1 MKRDEGDPRRRV
13 GAVVG
18 RSHKDRQRISREKV
32 AEIKHKRCRV
42 RTETVQ

>member
-18 RSHKDRQRISREKV
+18 RSHKDRQRISRDKV
-32 AEIKHKRCRV
+32 AEIKDKRCRAK
-42 RTETVQ
+42 TETLQ